1 MPTFE
6 IELDDGRK
14 FHVDADSQDAALSG
28 VKQMFGGQQQQKQQP
43 ADTSLLSAPAAGAG
57 EFIAGLGKTAK
68 HYLPDAAEGLAT
80 SLEKTGEGMVPK
92 GYEGAKV
99 YSKEK
104 GLDVGELPRKVAEA
118 APGAAAG
125 LAAAKLTPGPWYLKA
140 LMGAG
145 TYLASQAGNRA
156 EERAAAEGGD
166 AQHPTTQQKTIGGLT
181 AAAESIP
188 AAVGVGRL
196 LPGSGSVASRV
207 GAQGVADAVKR
218 AGATAAIEGGVGAS
232 QSAIGDVGTTI
243 GTEGGIK
250 VDPAKAIDAGL
261 GNAALSPVFSGP
273 RAVREAGE
281 ARRYSGM
288 DPEIARLVAN
298 DLHTV
303 SGGGDKAG
311 GNLSNGRKSY
321 EAMRAAETNYK
332 TDLNSAVKSFGE
344 LNGEAAGVL
353 ARARDG
359 QKLSERDLNIIDN
372 VTAGRPEGAA
382 LNQSI
387 KKLNTLALIK
397 DIGHFDSGNSTFR
410 GGAGSRVEQSFSF
423 IRDPLKGIGAAGI
436 GAVGLGHAGMLL
448 PSAHYL
454 GATGGAYLAARALDK
469 ALGTRLPARSFVQR
483 FAGEEAPNARAAIPP
498 SNPTGPKIR
507 QYRSPWEFASKAPE
521 APAADPQKL
530 LTFNPQEG
538 YDAGPGRSGPIPQ
551 PAPPEMPM
559 LPPPRGPSSPMREPT
574 APINQ
579 PMDQRLALPPP
590 QSMQMP
596 DQSSQPQLPA
606 PLRALLPALR
616 RMQLPAQPPENPGIA
631 GGLGLEAVR
640 RATEP
645 AVPAPAPQAPEPVT
659 APRKNRTAGNEPEP
673 FHPSTEWQEVPSA
686 GLHFNGSTFTRWS
699 ALEFKTEN
707 GKPYARIA
715 QAGRDAPQPVASDD
729 IVAAADRVRA
739 EIAKRNP
746 PKREDLDAGTR
757 ARIANLKAQTEALRA
772 KGVSTDYT
780 PAPVSKGPVE
790 MPDIPAFLRRTKG
803 EEPAPVAAPAAV
815 PVEAK
820 PETINFSSAGATR
833 QNKPTTIGGV
843 TAARLVR
850 RGFTPEQFSGMRNG
864 VAQEILTN
872 EYSPADA
879 TARGMIKATPAPEP
893 VTPPVEEVR
902 KAPITK
908 RPVAVSA
915 LAAKI
920 AAQHNSGVQ
929 AEKNRTPVT
938 QDEPAPK
945 AQGKS
950 LSMTEEMNQDS
961 VLNAVKN
968 GATDFASVRAATR
981 EDVDIAD
988 LKSTLNRMRDEGH
1001 LNIDGKGKIAL
1012 PGQSPASETMSSAL
1026 AAKAEEPRTSGHY
1039 VPGKSDETVRNIVNS
1054 DWIEKKGFTPNEN
1067 IRKGIERIVLAKH
1080 GAADAV
1086 KEATGVDIGSQLIA
1100 AGTRVEGRAIRDKLV
1115 EQHPDAREAIYKS
1128 MNEDFIANTWKK
1140 EGGPTKKEQAAT
1152 AEATTQKQFEQKTGS
1167 KPEIWTRELQQHHED
1182 NKRFDDVVERLR
1194 KDKTIREQEMREI
1207 ATSFLG
1213 FEPAKSKGRTKLLTE
1228 IVNWQALDARQK
1240 ARIGASSDPGAL
1252 PVSEHKR
1259 NADDLLARMI
1269 ATAGRTAG

>member
-28 VKQMFGGQQQQKQQP
+28 VKQMFGGQQQKQP
-43 ADTSLLSAPAAGAG
+43 TADTSLLSAPAAGAG

-311 GNLSNGRKSY
+311 ENLSNGRKSY

-397 DIGHFDSGNSTFR
+397 DIGHFDNGNSTFR

-483 FAGEEAPNARAAIPP
+483 FAGEEAPNARAAIPS

-538 YDAGPGRSGPIPQ
+538 YDAGPGTSGPIPQ
-551 PAPPEMPM
+551 PPPAEMPM

-579 PMDQRLALPPP
+579 PMDQRPALPAPT
-590 QSMQMP
+590 SMQMP
-596 DQSSQPQLPA
+596 DQSGQLQLPA
-606 PLRALLPALR
+606 PLRALLPALA
-616 RMQLPAQPPENPGIA
+616 RMQLPATPTENPMA
-631 GGLGLEAVR
+631 RGLGLETVR

-645 AVPAPAPQAPEPVT
+645 NDTQ
-659 APRKNRTAGNEPEP
+659 PR
-673 FHPSTEWQEVPSA
+673 
-686 GLHFNGSTFTRWS
+686 L
-699 ALEFKTEN
+699 
-707 GKPYARIA
+707 
-715 QAGRDAPQPVASDD
+715 PQPNDTQTSQPGDD
-729 IVAAADRVRA
+729 VVAAADRIRA

-772 KGVSTDYT
+772 KGASTDYT

-803 EEPAPVAAPAAV
+803 EEPAPAAAPAAPQPAAV

-879 TARGMIKATPAPEP
+879 AARGMIKATPAPEP

-1012 PGQSPASETMSSAL
+1012 PGQSSASETMSSAL

-1054 DWIEKKGFTPNEN
+1054 EWIEKKGFTPNEN